1 MRRKQLTFG
10 FEMLRNLSSL
20 SSPFSM
26 TKTDCSL
33 GTSETKRGGE
43 KKKKKKKDE
52 RQSSSKSAVKRGIIQ
67 REMRYW
73 RGKGVEGRNP
83 FWFAASFVFPSTPSA
98 ARTRE
103 KREEGKEEPLQI
115 NPTSLNI
122 YSMAATSGDCIDGSS
137 TLGLLIWAIINLFPS
152 KNWSNVSF

>member
-1 MRRKQLTFG
+1 
-10 FEMLRNLSSL
+10 MLRNLSSL

-33 GTSETKRGGE
+33 GTSETKRGR
-43 KKKKKKKDE
+43 KKKKDE
-52 RQSSSKSAVKRGIIQ
+52 RQSSSKSAVKRGIQ

-73 RGKGVEGRNP
+73 RGRGVEGRNP

-103 KREEGKEEPLQI
+103 KREGGEEEPLQI
-115 NPTSLNI
+115 NRESYASKYLFHGRNFRWLYRQIEHT
-122 YSMAATSGDCIDGSS
+122 G
-137 TLGLLIWAIINLFPS
+137 IINLS
-152 KNWSNVSF
+152 YY